1 MAQGPQ
7 LFTCPK
13 CRTTYLGHEPLPDC
27 PRCGYDYREH
37 EGFRWDVLMYLLA
50 IMGLLSFLL
59 VASYYR
65 GNLGVTPR
73 QPAVSPSD
81 GLEKLPGGRS
91 PADSAQAPLPNPFRE
106 PAGK

>member
-1 MAQGPQ
+1 MAQGLQ

-13 CRTTYLGHEPLPDC
+13 CRSAYLGHDPLPDC
-27 PRCGYDYREH
+27 PRCGYDYREQ

-65 GNLGVTPR
+65 GNLGVVPR
-73 QPAVSPSD
+73 QPAASPSE
-81 GLEKLPGGRS
+81 GFEKLPGDRS
-91 PADSAQAPLPNPFRE
+91 PADSPQAPFSGPYRE
-106 PAGK
+106 PGR

>member
-13 CRTTYLGHEPLPDC
+13 CRNTYLGHEPLPDC
-27 PRCGYDYREH
+27 PRCGYDYREQ

-65 GNLGVTPR
+65 GNLGVTQR
-73 QPAVSPSD
+73 QPATSPTD
-81 GLEKLPGGRS
+81 GIEKLPGGRAPS
-91 PADSAQAPLPNPFRE
+91 DSAQAPF
-106 PAGK
+106 AGPHAYRTGK